1 MERVRVYDCNWNLER
16 EEICERMWFH
26 SKGMMYWSNGS
37 AVSDLSHVVSVFFI
51 NLISLN
57 IEIAAV

>member
-1 MERVRVYDCNWNLER
+1 
-16 EEICERMWFH
+16 
-26 SKGMMYWSNGS
+26 MMYWSNGS